1 MQLFAGFA
9 RIAQLKRSLAE
20 LVSATSIALLQTK
33 QRLSVIGIFGTN
45 FELLRSVDNLE
56 NGKSAKEHRQKCP

>member
-33 QRLSVIGIFGTN
+33 QRLSVIGIFDKTLSSCDRLIM
-45 FELLRSVDNLE
+45 ESQR
-56 NGKSAKEHRQKCP
+56 KEHRQKYQ